1 LQEEEKL
8 MTYSDDPLATRVF
21 RDRES
26 AEKEYQQL
34 LGRGY
39 TSNDINLFMTEA
51 ARKRHFG
58 ETTVT
63 KTELGNKA
71 LEGAGIGGGI
81 GAVAGGALAAI
92 VMASTVAVPGLGL
105 LVAGPLAA
113 ALAGAGAGA
122 VAGGTIG
129 GLVGLGIPEER
140 VKKYETTLNQGGIL
154 MGVKPRKA
162 EDRTYFEK
170 EWDLDRQEAPVNA
183 RRGY

>member
-1 LQEEEKL
+1 
-8 MTYSDDPLATRVF
+8 MTYSDDPLATRIF
-21 RDRES
+21 SDRES

-39 TSNDINLFMTEA
+39 TNKDINLFMTEEG
-51 ARKRHFG
+51 RKRHFG
-58 ETTVT
+58 DVEL

-140 VKKYETTLNQGGIL
+140 VKKYQTTLNQGGIL
-154 MGVKPRKA
+154 MGVKPRKP

-170 EWDLDRQEAPVNA
+170 EWDLDRHEAPVSA